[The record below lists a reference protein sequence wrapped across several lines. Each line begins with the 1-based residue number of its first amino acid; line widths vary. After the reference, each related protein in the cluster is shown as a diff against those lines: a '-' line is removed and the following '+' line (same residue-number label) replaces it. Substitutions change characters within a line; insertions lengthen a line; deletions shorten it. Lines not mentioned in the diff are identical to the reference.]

1 MAPAAGEQIHEQ
13 LERARVHHARLS
25 AEYEELLANR
35 DVIQEDRD
43 SVRQLVEEAAANV
56 RRLEAA
62 AARGESGTDGRC
74 EQCGQP
80 IAPER
85 LEAIPDATTCVS
97 CS

>member
-1 MAPAAGEQIHEQ
+1 MASTAGEQLKEQ
-13 LERARVHHARLS
+13 LDRAREHHARLNE
-25 AEYEELLANR
+25 EYQELLANR

-43 SVRQLVEEAAANV
+43 AVRLLVEEAAANV

-62 AARGESGTDGRC
+62 VARLESGTYGKCVKCGRD
-74 EQCGQP
+74 

>member
-1 MAPAAGEQIHEQ
+1 MASTAREQIHEQ
-13 LERARVHHARLS
+13 LERAREHHARLS
-25 AEYEELLANR
+25 REYEELLANR

-56 RRLEAA
+56 QRLEAA
-62 AARGESGTDGRC
+62 AARIEEGTYGRC
-74 EQCGQP
+74 VKCGQP

>member
-1 MAPAAGEQIHEQ
+1 MASTADGQLHEQ
-13 LERARVHHARLS
+13 LARAREHHARLS
-25 AEYEELLANR
+25 AEYEELLGNR

-43 SVRQLVEEAAANV
+43 SVRQLVEEAAGNV
-56 RRLEAA
+56 HGLEQAV
-62 AARGESGTDGRC
+62 ARIESGTYGRC
-74 EQCGQP
+74 ERCGQA